1 MRSALTKALKSYGE
15 LTNKRKVNKIT
26 AEDVCDGVIIIL
38 SLFIPNPQF
47 QGQTKERLSMP
58 EAARLV
64 ESQIKDHFDLFL
76 SSDTNAAEELLEWIS
91 DRRPLGDGVLFN
103 TFRNRYTF
111 KSFKLENMNAIQNIE
126 FNTYREEREGE
137 VSAEEDG
144 TFVLDIPAGTITTPD
159 GFTLEE

>member
-1 MRSALTKALKSYGE
+1 MSINFGKQLFASIESLQPGQLIEFGYNGTRWGVVVTPDWKDNCDCYVFDSKS
-15 LTNKRKVNKIT
+15 
-26 AEDVCDGVIIIL
+26 DV
-38 SLFIPNPQF
+38 P
-47 QGQTKERLSMP
+47 
-58 EAARLV
+58 
-64 ESQIKDHFDLFL
+64 
-76 SSDTNAAEELLEWIS
+76 EELLEWIS

>member
-1 MRSALTKALKSYGE
+1 MAINFGTQLFTSPSALQPGQLIEFGYNGTTRWGVVVTPAWKSNCDCYVFDS
-15 LTNKRKVNKIT
+15 K
-26 AEDVCDGVIIIL
+26 EDV
-38 SLFIPNPQF
+38 P
-47 QGQTKERLSMP
+47 
-58 EAARLV
+58 
-64 ESQIKDHFDLFL
+64 
-76 SSDTNAAEELLEWIS
+76 EELLEWIS